1 MKIKNL
7 NVTYHS
13 SLFALK
19 TFLAFITLFKK
30 IHEINKMKITVQD
43 TDNEEQIYLI
53 FLQLKKVTFFLP
65 EYLWVVDGCGGKALV
80 DLVLQHR
87 PVIRILYEIQSAS
100 PSADLKHYIWHYNKH
115 YRLSFES
122 F

>member
-13 SLFALK
+13 SLFTLK

-30 IHEINKMKITVQD
+30 IHEMNKMKITVQD

-53 FLQLKKVTFFLP
+53 FCNSKKSRSS
-65 EYLWVVDGCGGKALV
+65 YLNICEWWTGVGVKPWWTWFSNITL
-80 DLVLQHR
+80 
-87 PVIRILYEIQSAS
+87 
-100 PSADLKHYIWHYNKH
+100 
-115 YRLSFES
+115 
-122 F
+122 